1 MTNINIP
8 ETDRV
13 AHTNPTF
20 SNIKEWLGIPYA
32 TADRF
37 QSPEMVDFNT
47 NLDYSKSGPASLQ
60 PFDAATLQSDKG
72 LSENCL
78 NLSIW
83 APKKIEKPLPV
94 VVYYHGGG
102 FIYGSNSQI
111 TSVPS
116 GLAASGRVI
125 GVSVNFRLGALGWL
139 SLSQYGGQFENA
151 TNLGLQDMIMSL
163 KWIQK
168 YISSFGG
175 DPDQVTLTGHSG
187 GAFMS
192 AALLAVPSAK
202 GLFKRMALFSGGTTR
217 IIPTWWAEQ
226 YADTVINKLG
236 VQDNLSKLLTIDPN
250 LINKVAREVI
260 APDMGER
267 VTVDNIQLGI
277 VDDHDEPNG
286 IIASTPTEAIAKG
299 SCSDIDIIFS
309 NTTNEFDWWVK
320 NDPNFNLGSYENV
333 IKHFAK
339 FNRLP
344 ISRVRSMID
353 FYKKDRTPAET
364 RAALFTDYV
373 FALPNIRDAQL
384 HAQKGGRSYLLSVGP
399 ADNAPAVHGTD
410 MYAIVGQR
418 QPNASQDQIKRDT
431 TETNIVLD
439 FACQNYDKLWQ
450 PISDKLVVKELGH
463 RPYNAEIYYKQIE
476 KLFAGIP
483 TT

>member
-1 MTNINIP
+1 M
-8 ETDRV
+8 
-13 AHTNPTF
+13 
-20 SNIKEWLGIPYA
+20 
-32 TADRF
+32 
-37 QSPEMVDFNT
+37 
-47 NLDYSKSGPASLQ
+47 
-60 PFDAATLQSDKG
+60 
-72 LSENCL
+72 
-78 NLSIW
+78 
-83 APKKIEKPLPV
+83 
-94 VVYYHGGG
+94 
-102 FIYGSNSQI
+102 
-111 TSVPS
+111 
-116 GLAASGRVI
+116 I

-320 NDPNFNLGSYENV
+320 
-333 IKHFAK
+333 
-339 FNRLP
+339 
-344 ISRVRSMID
+344 MIQ
-353 FYKKDRTPAET
+353 P
-364 RAALFTDYV
+364 L
-373 FALPNIRDAQL
+373 IW
-384 HAQKGGRSYLLSVGP
+384 
-399 ADNAPAVHGTD
+399 AV
-410 MYAIVGQR
+410 M
-418 QPNASQDQIKRDT
+418 KM
-431 TETNIVLD
+431 
-439 FACQNYDKLWQ
+439 
-450 PISDKLVVKELGH
+450 
-463 RPYNAEIYYKQIE
+463 
-476 KLFAGIP
+476 
-483 TT
+483 